1 MNNEILQGLKIAV
14 QRGQSLR
21 DAMMSFYN
29 AGYKKQEIEEA
40 ARHISISSPV
50 QQKQNSQ
57 QQILQKSKQQ
67 ISKYEEKTKP
77 KSKLTLILLITAIVV
92 LIAILVS
99 IFFFRNELIDF
110 FVNLFK

>member
-1 MNNEILQGLKIAV
+1 MNDEILQGLKIAV

-50 QQKQNSQ
+50 QQKQ
-57 QQILQKSKQQ
+57 IQKPKIQEKQQ